1 MLYNF
6 SSYIIS
12 AISITSGED
21 DMGTIKIAIIGAGNC
36 FSSLYQ
42 GLTYYKDETA
52 EHIPGI
58 MWANIGGYQP
68 KDIEVVAVFDVDK
81 RKVGI
86 PTGAAIFAAP
96 NCARLF
102 QPEVPQGPIVQ
113 MGQVFDGVSEY
124 MQEQP
129 EEFGFRISNKKPVD
143 VVSVLKDSGADI
155 LINYLPVGSQKATEF
170 YAQAAID
177 AGVAFLNCIPVFIA
191 SNPAW
196 EQKFIDA
203 RLPLIGDDMRSQL
216 GASVLSQV
224 LQELA
229 FDRGLLVDFHQQLN
243 VGGNTDFNNMMVQSR
258 LASKKKSK
266 ENVIRAQ
273 NDIRGI
279 PVPEHSLFAGPSTF
293 LPYLKDNKV
302 AYFNLR
308 LRGFGD
314 APVTIDVKL
323 SVQDSENSAGVV
335 IDAIRYLQVARELGV
350 IGALR
355 GPSAWTQKTPPEQM
369 MYADA
374 KQECE
379 ALAHRVLTDSVRRS
393 NAKRAQISRTKSSP
407 RTQAR
412 QLDPR

>member
-1 MLYNF
+1 
-6 SSYIIS
+6 
-12 AISITSGED
+12 
-21 DMGTIKIAIIGAGNC
+21 MGKIKVAVVGCGNC
-36 FSSLYQ
+36 FSALYQ
-42 GLTYYKDETA
+42 GLTYYKDKTA
-52 EHIPGI
+52 ENIPGI
-58 MWANIGGYQP
+58 MWADIGGYRP
-68 KDIEVVAVFDVDK
+68 KDIEVVAVYDVDI
-81 RKVGI
+81 RKVGK
-86 PTGAAIFAAP
+86 PAGEAIFAAP
-96 NCARLF
+96 NCARIF
-102 QPEVPQGPIVQ
+102 QPSVPAGPTVQ
-113 MGQVFDGVSEY
+113 MGHALDGISDY
-124 MQEQP
+124 MLEQP
-129 EEFGFRISNKKPVD
+129 EELGFRVSKATPVD
-143 VVSVLKDSGADI
+143 MVKTLQNSGADM
-155 LINYLPVGSQKATEF
+155 LINYLPVGSQKATEL

-177 AGVAFLNCIPVFIA
+177 AGIAFLNCIPVFIA
-191 SNPAW
+191 SNPEW

-203 RLPLIGDDMRSQL
+203 GLPLIGDDMRSQL

-229 FDRGLLVDFHQQLN
+229 FDRGLRVDFHQQLN
-243 VGGNTDFNNMMVQSR
+243 IGGNTDFNNMMVQSR

-279 PVPEHSLFAGPSTF
+279 PVAEHSLFAGPSTY

-314 APVTIDVKL
+314 APVTIDIKL

-350 IGALR
+350 VGALR

-374 KQECE
+374 KIECE
-379 ALAHRVLTDSVRRS
+379 ALAHRQLTPSVKRL
-393 NAKRAQISRTKSSP
+393 NAK
-407 RTQAR
+407 
-412 QLDPR
+412 

>member
-1 MLYNF
+1 MPK
-6 SSYIIS
+6 
-12 AISITSGED
+12 
-21 DMGTIKIAIIGAGNC
+21 IKVAVVGAGNC

-42 GLTYYKDETA
+42 GFEYYKNADGTD
-52 EHIPGI
+52 IPGV
-58 MWANIGGYQP
+58 MFANIGGYRP
-68 KDIEVVAVFDVDK
+68 SDIEVVAVYDVDS
-81 RKVGI
+81 RKVGK
-86 PTGAAIFAAP
+86 PAGEAIFAKP
-96 NCARLF
+96 NCARVF
-102 QPEVPQGPIVQ
+102 QPNVPAGPIVE
-113 MGQVFDGVSEY
+113 MGHVLDGVSSH
-124 MQEQP
+124 MLEQP
-129 EEFGFRISNKKPVD
+129 EDLGFRVAKVKPVN
-143 VVSVLKDSGADI
+143 VVKSLKSSKADL
-155 LINYLPVGSQKATEF
+155 LINYLPVGSQEATEF

-191 SNPAW
+191 SDPVW

-203 RLPLIGDDMRSQL
+203 GLPIIGDDMRSQL

-229 FDRGLLVDFHQQLN
+229 FDRGLIVDFHQQLN
-243 VGGNTDFNNMMVQSR
+243 IGGNSDFNNMMVQSR

-279 PVPEHSLFAGPSTF
+279 PVPEHSLFAGPSTY
-293 LPYLKDNKV
+293 LPYLQDNKV

-335 IDAIRYLQVARELGV
+335 IDAIRYLKVASELGV
-350 IGALR
+350 VGALR

-374 KQECE
+374 KKECE
-379 ALAHRVLTDSVRRS
+379 ALACRKLTNSVKKQRA
-393 NAKRAQISRTKSSP
+393 NA
-407 RTQAR
+407 
-412 QLDPR
+412 

>member
-1 MLYNF
+1 M
-6 SSYIIS
+6 SK
-12 AISITSGED
+12 
-21 DMGTIKIAIIGAGNC
+21 IKIAVIGAGNC

-42 GLTYYKDETA
+42 GFEYYKNA
-52 EHIPGI
+52 EQDNIPGV
-58 MWANIGGYQP
+58 MFAEIGGYRP
-68 KDIEVVAVFDVDK
+68 SDIEVVAVYDVDS
-81 RKVGI
+81 RKVGKSA
-86 PTGAAIFAAP
+86 GEAIFAQP
-96 NCARLF
+96 NCARVF
-102 QPEVPQGPIVQ
+102 QPNVPAGPIVE
-113 MGQVFDGVSEY
+113 MGHVLDGVSSH
-124 MQEQP
+124 MLDQP
-129 EEFGFRISNKKPVD
+129 EDLGFRVAKAKPVD
-143 VVSVLKDSGADI
+143 IVASLKASKADI
-155 LINYLPVGSQKATEF
+155 LINYLPVGSQEATEF

-191 SNPAW
+191 SDPVW

-203 RLPLIGDDMRSQL
+203 GLPLIGDDMRSQL

-229 FDRGLLVDFHQQLN
+229 FDRGLVVDFHQQLN
-243 VGGNTDFNNMMVQSR
+243 IGGNSDFNNMMVQSR

-279 PVPEHSLFAGPSTF
+279 PVPEHSLFAGPSTY

-335 IDAIRYLQVARELGV
+335 IDAIRYLKVAKELGV
-350 IGALR
+350 VGALR

-374 KQECE
+374 KKECE
-379 ALAHRVLTDSVRRS
+379 ALAKRHLTTSV
-393 NAKRAQISRTKSSP
+393 KKH
-407 RTQAR
+407 
-412 QLDPR
+412 LK

>member
-1 MLYNF
+1 MPR
-6 SSYIIS
+6 
-12 AISITSGED
+12 
-21 DMGTIKIAIIGAGNC
+21 IKVAVVGAGNC

-42 GLTYYKDETA
+42 GFEYYKNA
-52 EHIPGI
+52 EESNVPGV
-58 MWANIGGYQP
+58 MFAEIGGYRP
-68 KDIEVVAVFDVDK
+68 NDIDVVAVYDVDA
-81 RKVGI
+81 RKVGK
-86 PTGAAIFAAP
+86 PTSKAIFAKP
-96 NCARLF
+96 NCARVF
-102 QPEVPQGPIVQ
+102 EPNVPEGPIVQ
-113 MGQVFDGVSEY
+113 MGHVLDGVSTH

-129 EEFGFRISNKKPVD
+129 EDHGFRIAKEKPVD
-143 VVSVLKDSGADI
+143 IVTSLKKSKADI
-155 LINYLPVGSQKATEF
+155 LINYLPVGSQQATEF

-191 SNPAW
+191 SDPAW
-196 EQKFIDA
+196 EQKFINA
-203 RLPLIGDDMRSQL
+203 GLPIVGDDMRSQL

-229 FDRGLLVDFHQQLN
+229 FDRGMSVDFHQQLN
-243 VGGNTDFNNMMVQSR
+243 IGGNSDFNNMMVQSR

-279 PVPEHSLFAGPSTF
+279 PVPEHSLFAGPSTY

-302 AYFNLR
+302 AYFNIR

-335 IDAIRYLQVARELGV
+335 IDAIRYLKVARELGV
-350 IGALR
+350 VGALR

-374 KQECE
+374 KHECE
-379 ALAHRVLTDSVRRS
+379 ALANRRVTASVKKQIPVTSRR
-393 NAKRAQISRTKSSP
+393 
-407 RTQAR
+407 
-412 QLDPR
+412 